1 MSGQLSLEDI
11 LGPFDCEAKSTAEQ
25 FLAKPQGIPTYAVD
39 FYDKDL
45 RQKLRWFEAE
55 TKGEAEGMAR
65 KKYGKIQI
73 VNTYISDR
81 TLKEIME
88 LD

>member
-1 MSGQLSLEDI
+1 MISQLSFDDI
-11 LGPFDCEAKSTAEQ
+11 LGTFDYKAKSTADK

-39 FYDKDL
+39 FFDKDL

-55 TKGEAEGMAR
+55 TKSEAEGMAR
-65 KKYGKIQI
+65 KKYGRIQI

-81 TLKEIME
+81 SLKEIME

>member
-1 MSGQLSLEDI
+1 MKQLTLEDVV
-11 LGPFDCEAKSTAEQ
+11 GSFDYKATSTAEQ
-25 FLAKPQGIPTYAVD
+25 FLAKTPVITTYAVD
-39 FYDKDL
+39 FFDKDL

-55 TKGEAEGMAR
+55 TKSEAEGMAR